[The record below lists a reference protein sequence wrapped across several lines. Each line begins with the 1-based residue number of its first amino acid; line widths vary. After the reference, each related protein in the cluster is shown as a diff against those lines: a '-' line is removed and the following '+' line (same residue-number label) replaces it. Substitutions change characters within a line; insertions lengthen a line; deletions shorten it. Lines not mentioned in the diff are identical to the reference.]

1 MKNSV
6 KKMQFIKM
14 HGLGNDYIYVD
25 CFDPN
30 TADLIAH
37 TELSSLA
44 QRVSDRHFGIGSDG
58 LVLILPSAEAD
69 AQMRIFNADGSEAQ
83 MCGNAIRC
91 VGKYLYESGLSL
103 RSRLFIETFA
113 GIKTLTLQVQDGIVS
128 QVSVNMGTPKVTTDS
143 LALQGN
149 DLLGFTSVNMG
160 NPHAVFFRAQHLLDT
175 EIAKMGRLIS
185 THPHFPEGTNV
196 EFAHVRNPHEL
207 EVRVYERG
215 SGPTLACGT
224 GACAAAVAA
233 YKHGETEAEMTVHLP
248 GGDLLIHYDHRTNMV
263 TMTGP
268 ATEVFRGE
276 MAL

>member
-6 KKMQFIKM
+6 KNMPFVKM

-25 CFDPN
+25 CFVLQ
-30 TADLIAH
+30 TAALISK
-37 TELSSLA
+37 TNLSSLA

-58 LVLILPSAEAD
+58 LVLILPSKEAD
-69 AQMRIFNADGSEAQ
+69 AKMRIFNADGSEAQ

-91 VGKYLYESGLSL
+91 VGKYLYESGLCP
-103 RSRLFIETFA
+103 RPRLFIETLA
-113 GIKTLTLQVQDGIVS
+113 GIKTLSLQVQEGIVS
-128 QVSVNMGTPKVTTDS
+128 QISVNMGTPKVTTDS

-160 NPHAVFFRAQHLLDT
+160 NPHAVFFRAQNLLDA
-175 EIAKMGRLIS
+175 EITKMGHPIS

-196 EFAHVRNPHEL
+196 EFVHVRNAHEL

-233 YKHGETEAEMTVHLP
+233 YKHGETEEEMTVHLP

-276 MAL
+276 MVL